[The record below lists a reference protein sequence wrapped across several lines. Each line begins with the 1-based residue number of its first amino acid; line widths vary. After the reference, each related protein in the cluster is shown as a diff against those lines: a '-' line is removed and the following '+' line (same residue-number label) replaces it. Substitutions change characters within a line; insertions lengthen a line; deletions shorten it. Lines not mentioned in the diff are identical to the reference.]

1 MLGLTSNFLNCTYGL
16 MKGLSQL
23 KKPIQ
28 NDQLHFNFTGLGI
41 RFWPWV
47 STLKILRALN
57 QSENITIQLT
67 LESYGSISVS
77 RQLILSKAMIFVIK
91 SLKKSKVYYIDD
103 NNLLQMKI
111 NCSSCYI
118 LVLSCL

>member
-1 MLGLTSNFLNCTYGL
+1 

-41 RFWPWV
+41 PFWPWV

-77 RQLILSKAMIFVIK
+77 RQLPTYPSPNSTTVNWQQV
-91 SLKKSKVYYIDD
+91 KV
-103 NNLLQMKI
+103 NVGLGEG
-111 NCSSCYI
+111 
-118 LVLSCL
+118 